1 VQWLSAR
8 NQGVS
13 ADSGSD
19 GLGSSTERA
28 AGSVDVLILESM
40 FPSSRPPL
48 PLSLKGTA
56 GGEQHRVDGDSFS
69 FLLHSKISI
78 IEVYIT
84 VHLGT
89 TGPKPV
95 VMEFWS
101 R

>member
-1 VQWLSAR
+1 
-8 NQGVS
+8 
-13 ADSGSD
+13 
-19 GLGSSTERA
+19 
-28 AGSVDVLILESM
+28 
-40 FPSSRPPL
+40 
-48 PLSLKGTA
+48 
-56 GGEQHRVDGDSFS
+56 
-69 FLLHSKISI
+69 LHSKISI